1 MSDSLR
7 LSCSVE
13 VPLRFTKATSC
24 ATRGSLLGNNDQ
36 SATNAFPGVTWHN
49 VELVHLIV
57 LDHEEADD
65 GTTLVG
71 HPDLQTGKDDIPE
84 PRVHFVGGVHWRRYV
99 TRSLRCFVC
108 IDMKRSV
115 THHSR
120 PGRFEAR
127 AVVLV
132 LAMVGLAAGCAD
144 DGEPALVDPVSEPT
158 MAPDAGLA
166 VTDPVSEEM
175 SVVLDYSPTISD
187 VGALLYLASHPDV
200 DLLAVTLPE
209 RGESDCDL
217 GVRHTL
223 SLLAIAGQLD
233 VPVGCGVE
241 PPLVGD
247 RDWPDEFRQYSNL
260 LAGVELPVVTSGPP
274 VDGAELLADTLRS
287 ADRPVTIVAVGP
299 LTNLGVVFRDHP
311 DLVGHVERVVIMGGA
326 VDVPGNVEAAPTA
339 EWNLYIDPQAARLV
353 LASGVDVLFVPLDA
367 TNDVPWTDA
376 LVAQLALLESAVGKS
391 ERQVVASRGFTDGI
405 YLWDELAAVATLQ
418 PEMLQIER
426 RTIVVDDDGATL
438 DAPSG
443 ASVDVA
449 VGADAD
455 AVTREFFRTLNGGV
469 LPTIPD
475 GSPEEHAY
483 FDQLEAGLDEF
494 ASAGEAI
501 YAETAG
507 DAHAEA
513 DRFIVT
519 VAEALEQLASVIDG
533 VDPPAPLAADHA
545 QLSVAI
551 NHIVDQMGALRAA
564 VASAEGDHPF
574 ALISAGIKETEVE
587 QNFDDLDAACA
598 SIAKYLTLRAGSL
611 SCPSLGGDG

>member
-1 MSDSLR
+1 M
-7 LSCSVE
+7 V
-13 VPLRFTKATSC
+13 
-24 ATRGSLLGNNDQ
+24 
-36 SATNAFPGVTWHN
+36 
-49 VELVHLIV
+49 
-57 LDHEEADD
+57 
-65 GTTLVG
+65 
-71 HPDLQTGKDDIPE
+71 
-84 PRVHFVGGVHWRRYV
+84 
-99 TRSLRCFVC
+99 
-108 IDMKRSV
+108 M
-115 THHSR
+115 
-120 PGRFEAR
+120 
-127 AVVLV
+127 
-132 LAMVGLAAGCAD
+132 AMVGLAAGCAD
-144 DGEPALVDPVSEPT
+144 DAEPALVDPVSEPT
-158 MAPDAGLA
+158 MAPDAGLV
-166 VTDPVSEEM
+166 VTDSVSEGM
-175 SVVLDYSPTISD
+175 PVVLDYSPTISD
-187 VGALLYLASHPDV
+187 IGALFYLASHPDV

-217 GVRHTL
+217 GVTHTR
-223 SLLAIAGQLD
+223 SLLSIAGRLD

-260 LAGVELPVVTSGPP
+260 LAGVVLPIVTPGLP
-274 VDGAELLADTLRS
+274 VDGAALLADTLRS

-299 LTNLGVVFRDHP
+299 LTNLGVVFRDQP
-311 DLVGHVERVVIMGGA
+311 ELVGHVERVVIMGGA

-353 LASGVDVLFVPLDA
+353 LASGVDVLLVPLDA

-455 AVTREFFRTLNGGV
+455 AATREFLRILNGGV

-483 FDQLEAGLDEF
+483 FDHLEAGLSEF
-494 ASAGEAI
+494 ASAGESV
-501 YAETAG
+501 YVETAS
-507 DAHAEA
+507 DAHTEA

-519 VAEALEQLASVIDG
+519 VSEALGLLASVIDS
-533 VDPPAPLAADHA
+533 VDPPGLLAADHV

-551 NHIVDQMGALRAA
+551 NSIVDQMDDLRAA
-564 VASAEGDHPF
+564 IAEAEGDDAF
-574 ALISAGIKETEVE
+574 TLISAGIKETEVE
-587 QNFDDLDAACA
+587 QSFDDLDVACA
-598 SIAKYLTLRAGSL
+598 SIAEYLVLRAGSL
-611 SCPSLGGDG
+611 SCPGLGSDE